1 MDDISFQA
9 VFDALADHVAVLDA
23 CGRVAAVNRALREF
37 GDASGS
43 PARVGALY
51 TDLFGS
57 LYGGAPDETA
67 ALGRGVGAVLR
78 GESPRW
84 GFEHACHTPQPR
96 WFSVNVTPLGGPQRG
111 AVAQHCDVTDHKERE
126 EAIYTLAHR
135 DALTGLM
142 NRRRFADEA
151 EKLLVLSRRSRLT
164 SALIYLDLDGFK
176 AVNDT
181 HGHAAGDALLR
192 AVAARLSAHARQS
205 DLLARFGGDEFV
217 VFLFN
222 SAEAQSLTTARRYQN
237 SLLQPF
243 RVRGHALNVRGSFG
257 LAHFPQDGETVDEL
271 LSHADEAMY
280 AAKASGGG
288 IHFYPPMARL
298 FRERL

>member
-1 MDDISFQA
+1 MNDISFQA

-23 CGRVAAVNRALREF
+23 CGRVVTVNRALKEF
-37 GDASGS
+37 GDASG
-43 PARVGALY
+43 ALAQVGALY
-51 TDLFGS
+51 TDLFNS
-57 LYGGAPDETA
+57 VYGGAPDEA
-67 ALGRGVGAVLR
+67 ALAKGIAAVLR
-78 GESPRW
+78 GDAPRW
-84 GFEHACHTPQPR
+84 GFEHACHTPRPR
-96 WFSVNVTPLGGPQRG
+96 WFSVSVTPLGGLQRG
-111 AVAQHCDVTDHKERE
+111 AVVQHCDVTEHRERE
-126 EAIYTLAHR
+126 AAIYTLAHR

-142 NRRRFADEA
+142 NRRRFTDEA

-181 HGHAAGDALLR
+181 HGHAAGDGLLR
-192 AVAARLSAHARQS
+192 AVAARLNAHARQS

-217 VFLFN
+217 IFLFN
-222 SAEAQSLTTARRYQN
+222 STEAQSLTTARRYQN

-257 LAHFPQDGETVDEL
+257 LAHFPQDGDTVDEL

-288 IHFYPPMARL
+288 IHFYPPTPRL